1 MKSYLI
7 TYTSLALASGL
18 LQAGPS
24 QLVNEPF
31 LAAIRAEAARAHPS
45 AHAGKQK
52 AIAAAQDVRT
62 TRLWNDPMVG
72 LGFMAADRMMR
83 ESDGDLSIGI
93 EQVLPKPGLYAA
105 ELRKAEAMHRAEL
118 ENSRTSTLSVGA
130 EAARAAIELAL
141 ADDSVALQQFQ
152 LTWLAAMVENARQM
166 AADPMRSSADA
177 LRMETELAKETQ
189 TLNAARRSRD
199 AFAQRLNLILGRS
212 LDSPWPP
219 LQLPTSPPPSPVAQA
234 EIARIP
240 FVNPKVRAMAEMV
253 GAANAET
260 RIADRERLPEVSV
273 GVDTNLYSQGEFR
286 SAFVGL
292 KLTLPW
298 FNEISNQAKVD
309 AAKSRENAAGS
320 EVEAMRREIAASVLT
335 AATEAANAAAQARAY
350 SGEIRDK
357 ARLAQQTIE
366 AAWISS
372 KAPLTDL
379 LDSSRTLFGIQ
390 LEHHRQTAMQLA
402 ALEELR
408 ILVPNR

>member
-1 MKSYLI
+1 M
-7 TYTSLALASGL
+7 
-18 LQAGPS
+18 
-24 QLVNEPF
+24 
-31 LAAIRAEAARAHPS
+31 
-45 AHAGKQK
+45 
-52 AIAAAQDVRT
+52 
-62 TRLWNDPMVG
+62 
-72 LGFMAADRMMR
+72 
-83 ESDGDLSIGI
+83 
-93 EQVLPKPGLYAA
+93 
-105 ELRKAEAMHRAEL
+105 
-118 ENSRTSTLSVGA
+118 
-130 EAARAAIELAL
+130 
-141 ADDSVALQQFQ
+141 
-152 LTWLAAMVENARQM
+152 
-166 AADPMRSSADA
+166 
-177 LRMETELAKETQ
+177 
-189 TLNAARRSRD
+189 
-199 AFAQRLNLILGRS
+199 
-212 LDSPWPP
+212 
-219 LQLPTSPPPSPVAQA
+219 QLPTSPPPSPVAQA

-273 GVDTNLYSQGEFR
+273 GVDTNIYSRGDFR

-298 FNEISNQAKVD
+298 FNDTSNQAKVD

-350 SGEIRDK
+350 SGEIHDK
-357 ARLAQQTIE
+357 ARMAQQTIE

-379 LDSSRTLFGIQ
+379 LDSSRTLFAIQ
-390 LEHHRQTAMQLA
+390 LEHHRQTAIQLA